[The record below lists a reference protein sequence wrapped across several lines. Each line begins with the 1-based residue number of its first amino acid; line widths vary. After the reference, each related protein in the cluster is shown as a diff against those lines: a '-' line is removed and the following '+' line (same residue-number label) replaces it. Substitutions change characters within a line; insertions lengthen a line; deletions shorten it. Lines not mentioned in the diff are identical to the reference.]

1 MLYPSTGPV
10 PGINFV
16 TNTGIKDPTSLGWP
30 ESIGPVPAIKDPTT
44 LGWPEAILALYT
56 RFIPASYQV
65 KISLG
70 PSWYGFFFQYP
81 IPGPDRCWVKKLIP
95 IQYWWWPPHNGH
107 HLIHLHMHFEGQMKW
122 SCQDHRT
129 QNLQKNYF
137 SGFYYEA
144 SEQICNRINEIV
156 FHLLN
161 FCCASIGLLSYP
173 CTFVY

>member
-1 MLYPSTGPV
+1 MEMTSVVPIHRTCAWYQYCYQHWYQGPYHA
-10 PGINFV
+10 GM
-16 TNTGIKDPTSLGWP
+16 TWGNTRLT
-30 ESIGPVPAIKDPTT
+30 
-44 LGWPEAILALYT
+44 
-56 RFIPASYQV
+56 YQV
-65 KISLG
+65 YPCLIPGKNQPWTILV
-70 PSWYGFFFQYP
+70 FIFVFQYP
-81 IPGPDRCWVKKLIP
+81 IPGPDRCWVHKLIP

-129 QNLQKNYF
+129 QHLQKNYF

-144 SEQICNRINEIV
+144 SEQICNGINEIV